1 MSAAPLVED
10 LPEISWEAS
19 QVIQSW
25 RNVLAKAQGDRE
37 GIFERAAVELFRLT
51 ANDPNERRA
60 IVDIL
65 HDMAVTAGIDDD
77 EAQVRMA
84 RASKAPPDTRPLG
97 MNGHKEPQPDPK
109 RLRPIDLEQFLALPI
124 KRREMVVDPII
135 PEKGLAMLYA
145 PRGIGKTHV
154 AMGLHLR
161 RRPPPNF

>member
-1 MSAAPLVED
+1 MSDAPPLVED

-65 HDMAVTAGIDDD
+65 HDMAVAAEIDDD
-77 EAQVRMA
+77 EAQVRLA
-84 RASKAPPDTRPLG
+84 RASKAPPDARPG
-97 MNGHKEPQPDPK
+97 MNGHKEPRPDPK
-109 RLRPIDLEQFLALPI
+109 RLRPIDLDNFLRFRSSSAKWL
-124 KRREMVVDPII
+124 
-135 PEKGLAMLYA
+135 
-145 PRGIGKTHV
+145 
-154 AMGLHLR
+154 
-161 RRPPPNF
+161 